1 MTPPQK
7 VTIFCH
13 GSTSVKG
20 FSFIKCFSSSSS
32 WQDSMG
38 GTVFPFFS
46 HVQTVNAYL
55 HSSYH
60 DHNSECRQAGKEHAW
75 FHDPR
80 FGPKIRGME
89 TLLGAMHMLLTSHYI
104 KMRNIFNHLG
114 IHLHI
119 LWILNCTRF
128 LYKFDCISFLKRI

>member
-1 MTPPQK
+1 
-7 VTIFCH
+7 
-13 GSTSVKG
+13 
-20 FSFIKCFSSSSS
+20 
-32 WQDSMG
+32 MG

-119 LWILNCTRF
+119 LWILSCTRF